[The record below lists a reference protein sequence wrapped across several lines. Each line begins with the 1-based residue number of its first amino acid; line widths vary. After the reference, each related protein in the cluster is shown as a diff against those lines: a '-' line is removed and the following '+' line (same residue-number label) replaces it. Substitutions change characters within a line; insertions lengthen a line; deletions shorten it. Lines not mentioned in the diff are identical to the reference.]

1 MKKYA
6 TALLVIPLL
15 FLGMLIVGSEKAD
28 HENSPAFAVALGNA
42 IDRLEGAA
50 IKATVAATPC
60 AQAEAFDLTT
70 DPITCDAS
78 PQCGGLTADHRPCYT
93 LQDEEPTCDQQSQ
106 TCDQG
111 MTCHGRY
118 TCDERTTCTGGPTC
132 DGTYTCWN
140 STCDEPD
147 QTCDGTPTCDGGA
160 DCDFTIDGSH
170 TCNGTPTC
178 ESTCQSWPTC
188 DFTCMGATCEG
199 THTCTAGQATCDGTP
214 SCENTCAAA
223 TFPTCQANPDCGL
236 TYDGTP
242 TCDGLATCQS
252 TCTDA
257 WPTCGAQNTC
267 MGSGGETCDPDN
279 PQCYHANERTSWGDL
294 KKMFK

>member
-6 TALLVIPLL
+6 ITLLVVPLL
-15 FLGMLIVGSEKAD
+15 FLGMLVFGPDKAD
-28 HENSPAFAVALGNA
+28 HESSPAFSAALSNA

-93 LQDEEPTCDQQSQ
+93 LQDEEPTCDQQSE

-140 STCDEPD
+140 STCDQPD
-147 QTCDGTPTCDGGA
+147 MTCDNTPTCDGGV
-160 DCDFTIDGSH
+160 DCDFTVDGSH
-170 TCNGTPTC
+170 TCNGVPTC
-178 ESTCQSWPTC
+178 ESTCEAWPTC
-188 DFTCMGATCEG
+188 EYTCQGAVTCDG
-199 THTCTAGQATCDGTP
+199 SPTCTAGGITCDP
-214 SCENTCAAA
+214 SSPTCMQ
-223 TFPTCQANPDCGL
+223 TCVVWPTCQASPECGI

-242 TCDGLATCQS
+242 TCTAGMYTCESTCQ
-252 TCTDA
+252 D
-257 WPTCGAQNTC
+257 WPTCGMELTCIGYGAQTC
-267 MGSGGETCDPDN
+267 EIKPECAHGT
-279 PQCYHANERTSWGDL
+279 ERTSWGGI
-294 KKMFK
+294 KKKFK